1 LFQGAATFQKANVH
15 KQAAFKQQSTQ
26 RKPFQNVTMHKI
38 LNVCLEAFIV
48 TKFNKICFS

>member
-1 LFQGAATFQKANVH
+1 LFQGAATFQKAPVH
-15 KQAAFKQQSTQ
+15 KQALKQQSTEH
-26 RKPFQNVTMHKI
+26 KPFQNVKMHKI